1 MDGLFSIEGATFSRS
16 LEKSYR
22 SVESYA
28 LPNCRTF
35 PDSRELFE
43 WASTEAD
50 VLLILTP
57 SGAHLSH
64 VIDGLEARVPIVV
77 EKPLALS
84 RAEVTEI
91 KRRADDAGIP
101 VLTIYNYT
109 GYPMVRE
116 ARALVQS
123 GLIGSLHKAR
133 VHMPQETY
141 LRLDKS
147 GLPMAPQEWRL
158 HDDGVPMVGLDLGIH
173 ALNLLNFLT
182 ARRPTSSQGTV
193 ASFGH
198 FPEVADDIE
207 CLLGFDD
214 GFQASLWVSKSA
226 IGYRNGLSVS
236 LLGRQG
242 SLHWEQ
248 TDPERLL
255 FDSNT
260 GEKQILER
268 GSPLVSGATDA
279 KLSRFKAGHPGGFV
293 EALANY
299 YQDVFTFLHDGYA
312 APGLGLIDVALQ
324 DQTDLELVV
333 GSISPG

>member
-1 MDGLFSIEGATFSRS
+1 MDGLFSIEGAAFSRS
-16 LEKSYR
+16 LDKSHR
-22 SVESYA
+22 SVEAYA
-28 LPNCRTF
+28 LPNCLTF
-35 PDSRELFE
+35 PDSRDLFE

-50 VLLILTP
+50 MLLLLTP

-77 EKPLALS
+77 EKPLART
-84 RAEVTEI
+84 RAEVAEI
-91 KRRADDAGIP
+91 QRRAADVGVH

-116 ARALVQS
+116 ARALVQAD
-123 GLIGSLHKAR
+123 LIGDLHKAR

-141 LRLDKS
+141 LRVDAS
-147 GLPMAPQEWRL
+147 GLPIAPQEWRL

-173 ALNLLNFLT
+173 ALNLLHFLT
-182 ARRPTSSQGTV
+182 ARRPRTSQGSV
-193 ASFGH
+193 ASFGN
-198 FPEVADDIE
+198 FPEVVDDIE
-207 CLLGFDD
+207 CLLGFSD

-226 IGYRNGLSVS
+226 IGYRNGLSFS
-236 LLGRQG
+236 LLGRRG

-248 TDPERLL
+248 TNPERLL

-268 GSPLVSGATDA
+268 GSPLVSEATDA
-279 KLSRFKAGHPGGFV
+279 RLSRFKAGHPGGFV

-299 YQDVFTFLHDGYA
+299 YLDVFSFLRYGYS
-312 APGLGLIDVALQ
+312 APGLGLLDVALQ
-324 DQTDLELVV
+324 DQADLELVI
-333 GSISPG
+333 GSMRPG